1 MNLKELV
8 KLPDGEDVNEFI
20 GEHVIDFYDRLFDTY
35 DQIAFE
41 DDQLKSKYDYYQI
54 ESEGDS
60 RA

>member
-1 MNLKELV
+1 MNLKDLV

-41 DDQLKSKYDYYQI
+41 DDQLKSKYDNYY
-54 ESEGDS
+54 
-60 RA
+60 